1 MTIALRPYQ
10 DETLDAVDA
19 ALGRGVR
26 RQLVVL
32 PTGTGKT
39 VCFSKLLERRGG
51 TALILAHRD
60 ELLRQAADKIRTVA
74 PELAMSIGFV
84 QADRDDV
91 GAPIVIASVQTL
103 ARPSRLARLPQHFT
117 TKITDEAHH
126 ATAST
131 YRKIDEHVDADV
143 HVGFTATAERSDRSL
158 LVPEVFDEIVYARSL
173 LEMIDAGYLCNLRG
187 VRVELAELDLSKV
200 RTSRGDY
207 QANDLGRAL
216 HAAHAPEQTAA
227 AMVEHARD
235 RKSIVF
241 VPTVELAGETARAID
256 QAGITCAHVWGDMP
270 TEDRRRTLAELSSG
284 RLQCVVNVDV
294 LTEGYDEPSIDCV
307 VIAAPTK
314 ARVPYV
320 QRVGRGTRLHPGKDD
335 CLVLDLVG
343 VTNDLKLQ
351 SVPALFG
358 LRRPLRMGETVTD
371 AVAREQTEKDEH
383 DKRTAAK
390 LRRRHARRADL
401 FDRRRLHWLTI
412 GDRWVI
418 GLGEGHYLTLDPTG
432 DRSWR
437 VLLIRPAPLGAR
449 ILASGLDLG
458 YAQGAAEETVRANG
472 KQYLVDTKAAWRRKP
487 ISAGQRGKLRAMGIR
502 TPAEMTKGE
511 AADLITEALAAERL
525 ARLDAA
531 LAARAAAA
539 A

>member
-1 MTIALRPYQ
+1 MSLALRPYQ
-10 DETLDAVDA
+10 EESLQANADALA
-19 ALGRGVR
+19 RGTR

-32 PTGTGKT
+32 PTGCGKT

-60 ELLRQAADKIRTVA
+60 ELLRQAAEKIRTVA

-91 GAPIVIASVQTL
+91 GAPIVLASVQTL
-103 ARPSRLARLPQHFT
+103 ARSSRLARLPRHFT
-117 TKITDEAHH
+117 TQITDEAHH
-126 ATAST
+126 ATAAT
-131 YRKIDEHVDADV
+131 YRRIAEHVHADL
-143 HVGFTATAERSDRSL
+143 HVGYTATAERSDRSL
-158 LVPEVFDEIVYARSL
+158 LVPDCFDEIVYARSL
-173 LEMIDAGYLCNLRG
+173 LEMIDAGYLCDLRG
-187 VRVELAELDLSKV
+187 IRVELAELDLSKV

-216 HAAHAPEQTAA
+216 HAAHAPDHVAA
-227 AMVEHARD
+227 ALLEHAPD
-235 RKSIVF
+235 RKSIAF
-241 VPTVELAGETARAID
+241 LPTVELAAETAAAID
-256 QAGITCAHVWGDMP
+256 ATGIPAAHVWGDMD
-270 TEDRRRTLAELSSG
+270 TGLRRDRLAAFHRGEL
-284 RLQCVVNVDV
+284 RCLTNVDV

-335 CLVLDLVG
+335 CLILDLVG
-343 VTNDLKLQ
+343 VTDDVKLQ

-358 LRRPLRMGETVTD
+358 LARPPKATETVTE
-371 AVAREQTEKDEH
+371 AIAREQAERAQRDE
-383 DKRTAAK
+383 RAAAA
-390 LRRRHARRADL
+390 LRRRRARKADL

-412 GDRWVI
+412 GERWVMS
-418 GLGEGHYLTLDPTG
+418 LGDGHLLALDPDQG
-432 DRSWR
+432 NWR
-437 VLLIRPAPLGAR
+437 VLLVRRTGAR

-472 KQYLVDTKAAWRRKP
+472 KQALVDTKAAWRRKP
-487 ISAGQRGKLRAMGIR
+487 ISPGQRGKLRAMGIR
-502 TPAEMTKGE
+502 TPADMTKGE
-511 AADLITEALAAERL
+511 AADLITEQLAREQL

-531 LAARAAAA
+531 LARMAVAA
-539 A
+539 

>member
-10 DETLDAVDA
+10 DETLAAIDA

-39 VCFSKLLERRGG
+39 VVFSRLVHRRAG

-60 ELLRQAADKIRTVA
+60 ELLRQAAEKIATVA

-91 GAPIVIASVQTL
+91 GAPIVLASVQTL
-103 ARPSRLARLPQHFT
+103 ARPQRLARLPRHFT

-126 ATAST
+126 ASAAT
-131 YRKIDEHVDADV
+131 YRRIDEHVDADV

-158 LVPEVFDEIVYARSL
+158 LVPDCFDEIVYARSL
-173 LEMIDAGYLCNLRG
+173 IEMIDAGYLCNLRG
-187 VRVELAELDLSKV
+187 IRVELAELDLSKV
-200 RTSRGDY
+200 KTSRGDY

-216 HAAHAPEQTAA
+216 HAAHAPEHTAA
-227 AMVEHARD
+227 AMLEHAPD

-241 VPTVELAGETARAID
+241 VPTVDLAGETAAAID
-256 QAGITCAHVWGDMP
+256 KAGIPAAHVWGDMDP
-270 TEDRRRTLAELSSG
+270 DLRRE
-284 RLQCVVNVDV
+284 RLRALTKGDLRCIVNVDV

-307 VIAAPTK
+307 VIAAPTR

-343 VTNDLKLQ
+343 VTSDLKLQ

-358 LRRPLRMGETVTD
+358 LRRPPKATETVTD
-371 AVAREQTEKDEH
+371 AIAREQAEKAEH
-383 DKRTAAK
+383 DDRAAAK
-390 LRRRHARRADL
+390 LRRRRAARADL

-412 GDRWVI
+412 GRRWVM
-418 GLGEGHYLTLDPTG
+418 GLGDGHLLALDPTG
-432 DRSWR
+432 ERSWR
-437 VLLIRPAPLGAR
+437 VLLVRRTGAR

-472 KQYLVDTKAAWRRKP
+472 KVSLVDTRAPWRRRP
-487 ISAGQRGKLRAMGIR
+487 ISPGQRGKLRAMGVR
-502 TPAEMTKGE
+502 TPADMTKGQ
-511 AADLITEALAAERL
+511 AADLITEQLAREQL

-531 LAARAAAA
+531 LERMATAA
-539 A
+539 